1 MLTVDEVFAMDMEVG
16 HFYDLSVTGLLVVF
30 DDLAYLCSSDAQR
43 KPAILIA
50 STDLPADVLE
60 RLPCHS
66 TSKLTRA
73 GSATVAGSVSK
84 TGLDMFE
91 YSIADVRRI
100 TFRDSHGTE
109 ADYRLDRV

>member
-50 STDLPADVLE
+50 STDLPAMYWRSCPV
-60 RLPCHS
+60 
-66 TSKLTRA
+66 TR
-73 GSATVAGSVSK
+73 
-84 TGLDMFE
+84 
-91 YSIADVRRI
+91 RR
-100 TFRDSHGTE
+100 S
-109 ADYRLDRV
+109 